1 MLLLGDDD
9 DHDGLLRRRLPRPGG
24 YDFVTPA
31 TPDASRR
38 RLDDCSQVGYGDIC
52 PDSDA
57 ERLYTII
64 AMVIGGAFYGYI
76 IGNISSIVST
86 TDANSR
92 AYFEKMDLIHT

>member
-1 MLLLGDDD
+1 MTTITTVGCGDACPDPAVTIR
-9 DHDGLLRRRLPRPGG
+9 GE
-24 YDFVTPA
+24 VTPA
-31 TPDASRR
+31 TPDVSHR

-57 ERLYTII
+57 ERLYAII